1 MKFVLASSNAGK
13 IKEFK
18 EEFKNDE
25 ILSLKDVGFDEE
37 IEETGKTFYE
47 NAKIKALA
55 VHNFLKKQ
63 GKEYS
68 VIADDSGLCVNALN
82 GEPGVY
88 SARYGGDHNKDASIK
103 KLLKNLE
110 GKADRSAY
118 YECCL
123 VQINPDGSE
132 LSAVGRVDGHILK
145 EERGTAG
152 FMYDALFYVDELGKT
167 YGQTTM
173 EEKNSTSHRGRAIQ
187 ALKEKNL
194 QNHRSDIKN
203 L

>member
-63 GKEYS
+63 GKEYA

-118 YECCL
+118 YECC
-123 VQINPDGSE
+123 
-132 LSAVGRVDGHILK
+132 
-145 EERGTAG
+145 
-152 FMYDALFYVDELGKT
+152 
-167 YGQTTM
+167 
-173 EEKNSTSHRGRAIQ
+173 
-187 ALKEKNL
+187 
-194 QNHRSDIKN
+194 
-203 L
+203 

>member
-63 GKEYS
+63 GKEYA
-68 VIADDSGLCVNALN
+68 VVADDSGLCVNALG

-103 KLLKNLE
+103 KLLQNLE

-167 YGQTTM
+167 YGQATM

-187 ALKEKNL
+187 ALKEKN
-194 QNHRSDIKN
+194 HRSDMKN